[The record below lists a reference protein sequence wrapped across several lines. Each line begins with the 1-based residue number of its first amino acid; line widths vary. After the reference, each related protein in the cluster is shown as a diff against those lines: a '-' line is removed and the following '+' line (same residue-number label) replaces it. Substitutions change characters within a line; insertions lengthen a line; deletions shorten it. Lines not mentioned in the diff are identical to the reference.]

1 VLGTVGEPIN
11 PEAWLWYHRVVGGQ
25 QCSIVDTY
33 WQTETGG
40 HLLTPLPGAVQ
51 TKPGSACLPF
61 FGVEPEILDEVGK
74 CLQIFNFRPISF
86 CTVPVPVTEKR
97 VKRDKIVEMEIR
109 KFLSF
114 LKCSSMV
121 FQYILFSLSFKT
133 YAGSENTD

>member
-1 VLGTVGEPIN
+1 VGEPIN

-74 CLQIFNFRPISF
+74 CLQIFLIS
-86 CTVPVPVTEKR
+86 VTEKHR
-97 VKRDKIVEMEIR
+97 VKRDKIVENGNQ
-109 KFLSF
+109 K
-114 LKCSSMV
+114 
-121 FQYILFSLSFKT
+121 ILIF
-133 YAGSENTD
+133 AQM